1 LERGR
6 EVALRRWRSASKPP
20 FLKLADSR
28 RKKKE
33 EKTQKLSRSG
43 GTAHYR
49 SLKELLEGKVKKHD
63 QIYCVLQKINR

>member
-1 LERGR
+1 
-6 EVALRRWRSASKPP
+6 
-20 FLKLADSR
+20 LKLADSR

-49 SLKELLEGKVKKHD
+49 SLKELLRD
-63 QIYCVLQKINR
+63 KIEI